1 MFINNLRK
9 LKNGI
14 SNYTNNKATVPGSK
28 LGKDVCTYVCTYVYT
43 YLLDAVK
50 SVPCIE

>member
-28 LGKDVCTYVCTYVYT
+28 LGKDVCTYT